1 MVLALRA
8 EPSGA
13 VAESAQ
19 DTAMELSRDRFV
31 DQFAITFGVHC
42 LRHWSTRHKAAPTY
56 LAPCFYGWI
65 KTNGGLIGLSAAEFA
80 EVAEPIIEDASPH
93 AQGPAAGCKASRRP
107 ALRCA
112 GRGKDRGHA
121 QAIRNDDSS
130 AVKRPRLTLCPVNRL
145 R

>member
-65 KTNGGLIGLSAAEFA
+65 KTNGGLIGLSPAEFA
-80 EVAEPIIEDASPH
+80 EVAEPVIEDVHRLTPKG
-93 AQGPAAGCKASRRP
+93 QRP
-107 ALRCA
+107 DARLVA
-112 GRGKDRGHA
+112 GRLYDA
-121 QAIRNDDSS
+121 LDAAN
-130 AVKRPRLTLCPVNRL
+130 VEVTLKPFAMVTAAR
-145 R
+145 